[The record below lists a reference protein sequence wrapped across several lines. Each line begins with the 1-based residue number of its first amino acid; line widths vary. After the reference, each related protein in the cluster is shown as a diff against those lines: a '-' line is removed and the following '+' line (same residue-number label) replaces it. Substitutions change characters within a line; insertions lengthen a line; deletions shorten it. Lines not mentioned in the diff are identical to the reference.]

1 MMDPFAGIQTGDGL
15 ILHFETFQ
23 MHNPEE
29 LVALLPDLAL
39 LQFHRRRL
47 GAWNGPGER
56 LCRTVESQKILRML
70 VAIPPETSILRV
82 SC

>member
-1 MMDPFAGIQTGDGL
+1 MMDPFAGIQAGDDL
-15 ILHFETFQ
+15 IFHFETFQ

-39 LQFHRRRL
+39 LQFHRRSL
-47 GAWNGPGER
+47 EAWNGPGER
-56 LCRTVESQKILRML
+56 LRQSIGTQKILRML
-70 VAIPPETSILRV
+70 VAILPKTSILRV